1 MSIDDDARVVGE
13 YMRHGGG
20 WGIGYKVAKWVER
33 KPAGRPK
40 VISGI
45 PEIKGNPKKESCA
58 QFAKRAE
65 VDDERIAHY
74 LDAWNVAAKDGLVP
88 HSSEILPDTEWEPDE
103 DKLGDWSHYLRLGK
117 RREDRTADEQAQI
130 AVGALAT
137 PHADGASP
145 AEIAEANGVDPH
157 IVEAAAKT
165 VRAAI
170 DGPSDKSPKDPD
182 SELVKLKKRVT
193 AMLNNVIEYDTESVS
208 QVVQKRGDAEIMY
221 DLFESINEWSGAMMK
236 EMEAKVSAPALRAV

>member
-1 MSIDDDARVVGE
+1 MSIDDDARIVGE

-20 WGIGYKVAKWVER
+20 WGIGYKVAKWVEAN
-33 KPAGRPK
+33 AGQGARADL
-40 VISGI
+40 G
-45 PEIKGNPKKESCA
+45 GNPPKTGKVSCRA
-58 QFAKRAE
+58 FAGKAG
-65 VDDERIAHY
+65 VDKERISHY
-74 LDAWNVAAKDGLVP
+74 LKGWNAAAEAGLVP
-88 HSSEILPDTEWEPDE
+88 HSSEILPDAEWTPDE

-145 AEIAEANGVDPH
+145 GEIAEANGVDPH

-193 AMLNNVIEYDTESVS
+193 AMLNNVIEYDAESVS

>member
-1 MSIDDDARVVGE
+1 MSIDDDARAVGE

-20 WGIGYKVAKWVER
+20 WGIGYKVAKWVHPLGKGQTLISANAPIHKVHATEFAL
-33 KPAGRPK
+33 KAGVDKNR
-40 VISGI
+40 ITRYL
-45 PEIKGNPKKESCA
+45 
-58 QFAKRAE
+58 RAW
-65 VDDERIAHY
+65 
-74 LDAWNVAAKDGLVP
+74 DAAAKELGLP
-88 HSSEILPDTEWEPDE
+88 HSSEILPDTEWTPDE
-103 DKLGDWSHYLRLGK
+103 DALGDWSHYLRLGK
-117 RREDRTADEQAQI
+117 KREDRTADEQAQI

-137 PHADGASP
+137 PRADGASP
-145 AEIAEANGVDPH
+145 GEIAEANEIDPH